1 MTYDVP
7 LYEGP
12 AHYPTPPTAPPTPDT
27 VATGTPHPYAPD
39 PRTVAPTAPHPY
51 APDPRTLAPTAPH
64 PYAPDPRTL
73 APTTPHPYAPDP
85 RTLAPTTPHPYAPDP
100 RTLAPATEHPD
111 GIRLLEFQGIRILLA
126 PRPGPVSAGL
136 FFRVG
141 RADETLATAGL
152 THLVEHLALHRHGLS
167 DLHYNGATA
176 ATYTHF
182 HVDGDLADVASYLNG
197 VCSALRDLPLE
208 RLETEREILRTEA
221 AHRGHGANHQ
231 MALWRYG
238 ARGHGLL
245 SYPEHGLW
253 HLGPDHVRH
262 WAQTRF
268 TRENAVLWITSD
280 TLPPGLD
287 LTLPSGPPHPMPQVH
302 SALPKTPAYFR
313 GDSGVVVMDAVVRR
327 STAAG
332 LFADVLGRELFRD
345 LRQEGGYSY
354 TATADYSPRDAEFAT
369 ITALADT
376 LPQKQD
382 AVVGGFVDVLAK
394 LRAGHISQADLD
406 AVRAAKLRQFETP
419 DLAAAMLP
427 AHALSLLTGHRRASV
442 AELTAELH
450 ATTLADLHA
459 VAREVSANALL
470 QVPSRGADWAGFT
483 EAPQQS
489 AEIVSGR
496 RFTSYENEEVT
507 LIIHPQA
514 VTLSAPGNAVTV
526 KYAECAAMLVRP
538 DGARRLT
545 GHDGFTVSI
554 EPTLFRVTPAD
565 LAVIDAG
572 VSPYAVVPMPARDP
586 EDIPKPGPKQKARRA
601 PRTPRKHSLWTWVFW
616 TLVTLAS
623 VWGLIGVVVAASIV
637 ADASTDESWAR
648 DLGRCLRL
656 FGLVEFG
663 LVTLAVRTRRKL
675 RKE

>member
-12 AHYPTPPTAPPTPDT
+12 AHYPAPAAPAFTAPPH
-27 VATGTPHPYAPD
+27 VA
-39 PRTVAPTAPHPY
+39 
-51 APDPRTLAPTAPH
+51 
-64 PYAPDPRTL
+64 
-73 APTTPHPYAPDP
+73 
-85 RTLAPTTPHPYAPDP
+85 
-100 RTLAPATEHPD
+100 EHPD
-111 GIRLLEFQGIRILLA
+111 GIRLMEVQGIRVLLA

-152 THLVEHLALHRHGLS
+152 THLVEHLALHRHGVS

-182 HVDGDLADVASYLNG
+182 HVDGDLTDVASYLNG
-197 VCSALRDLPLE
+197 VCAALRDLPLE

-231 MALWRYG
+231 MPLWRYG

-302 SALPKTPAYFR
+302 SALPQTPAYFG

-332 LFADVLGRELFRD
+332 IFADVLGRVLYRD

-354 TATADYSPRDAEFAT
+354 TATADYSPRDADFAT
-369 ITALADT
+369 ITALADA

-382 AVVGGFVDVLAK
+382 AVLGGFVDVLAR
-394 LRAGHISQADLD
+394 LRAGRIEQADLD
-406 AVRAAKLRQFETP
+406 AVRTAKLRQFETP
-419 DLAAAMLP
+419 DLTAAMLP

-459 VAREVSANALL
+459 VAQEVSAQALL
-470 QVPSRGADWAGFT
+470 QVPTRGADWAGFT

-489 AEIVSGR
+489 AEIVTGR
-496 RFTSYENEEVT
+496 RFTSHESDEVA

-514 VTLSAPGNAVTV
+514 VTLTAPGNAVTV

-538 DGARRLT
+538 DGARHLT
-545 GHDGFTVSI
+545 GFDGFSVSI
-554 EPTLFRVTPAD
+554 EPTLFPVTAAD

-572 VSPYAVVPMPARDP
+572 VSPYAVVPMPTRDP
-586 EDIPKPGPKQKARRA
+586 KDIPKPGPKQKSKRP
-601 PRTPRKHSLWTWVFW
+601 PREPRKRSLWTWVFW
-616 TLVTLAS
+616 TLVVLAS
-623 VWGLIGVVVAASIV
+623 AWGLVGIAGVVGIASE
-637 ADASTDESWAR
+637 AHTDESWSR
-648 DLGRCLRL
+648 DLGRWIRL
-656 FGLVEFG
+656 FGIIEFG
-663 LVTLAVRTRRKL
+663 LVALAVRVRRKL